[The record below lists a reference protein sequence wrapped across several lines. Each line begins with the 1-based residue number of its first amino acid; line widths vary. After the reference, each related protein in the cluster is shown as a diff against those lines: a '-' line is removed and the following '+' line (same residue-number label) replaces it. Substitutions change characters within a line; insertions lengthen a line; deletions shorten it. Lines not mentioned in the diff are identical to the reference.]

1 MGFALGLFSI
11 LPAQAISLAPN
22 DEIQP
27 FDNFGASVAV
37 DRDTIVV
44 GKNGDNERGISA
56 GAAYIFEPNPA
67 GSVQWVQV
75 AKIFGDSIENFDR
88 FGDSAAIDGDLV
100 AVGATSDDDVANS
113 SGAVYLFERNSGGA
127 DQWGQLAK
135 LSASDGGANQR
146 FGSAIDISGDR
157 MVVGAYFESDLT
169 ENFGAAYVFERENG
183 QWIEKARLLPANPAP
198 LDNFGKAV
206 AISGEIAVVG
216 ADAGDVVSGVV
227 NRAPGVS
234 YVFERNAGGNWG
246 QTARLSV
253 NEESD
258 SFGVAVGI
266 SGDILAVGA
275 PGGTDGSLG
284 STGAVYIFERKAEN
298 QWEQTARVV
307 PNGAAEGDAFGN
319 GVAMS
324 GNAFVAG
331 ATGSTVNNFLAAGAA
346 YVFERREDGQWSQ
359 VAKLQ
364 LENPSGQ
371 QGFGG
376 RIALG
381 GDKVVGGILDFS
393 DAPSVSATGSG
404 AFAFQVPVS
413 PPPPPPELDI
423 FSGGDDLGGGWYE
436 SSWFGFYNTNFDPW
450 IFHAEHSWTFVDSSS
465 SAEGMFLFDLSS
477 SGWFFT
483 GEALYPNLFS
493 FNRNAWVFYFEG
505 TSGPRQYVD
514 LGSGEF
520 FDQQ

>member
-234 YVFERNAGGNWG
+234 YVFERNAGG
-246 QTARLSV
+246 T
-253 NEESD
+253 
-258 SFGVAVGI
+258 
-266 SGDILAVGA
+266 
-275 PGGTDGSLG
+275 
-284 STGAVYIFERKAEN
+284 
-298 QWEQTARVV
+298 
-307 PNGAAEGDAFGN
+307 
-319 GVAMS
+319 
-324 GNAFVAG
+324 
-331 ATGSTVNNFLAAGAA
+331 
-346 YVFERREDGQWSQ
+346 
-359 VAKLQ
+359 
-364 LENPSGQ
+364 
-371 QGFGG
+371 GG
-376 RIALG
+376 RRP
-381 GDKVVGGILDFS
+381 D
-393 DAPSVSATGSG
+393 
-404 AFAFQVPVS
+404 
-413 PPPPPPELDI
+413 
-423 FSGGDDLGGGWYE
+423 
-436 SSWFGFYNTNFDPW
+436 
-450 IFHAEHSWTFVDSSS
+450 
-465 SAEGMFLFDLSS
+465 
-477 SGWFFT
+477 
-483 GEALYPNLFS
+483 
-493 FNRNAWVFYFEG
+493 
-505 TSGPRQYVD
+505 
-514 LGSGEF
+514 
-520 FDQQ
+520 